1 MMKSKITKFIK
12 KHELDAFVPPLLVSL
27 IVGVLGFLL
36 LHHSLELKSKAN
48 QNPKKYLISIYIKN
62 DRPTTSISVID
73 KEGRKFSYTNKKEG
87 EIADRIQSIVKNNL
101 PLLKQKQIPNSL
113 PEAVPE
119 LRNKPLR
126 VEVRWKNSETQ
137 KESRI
142 VSNGK
147 VFIKKEFT
155 TEVLVDKG
163 EFSVTYPS
171 INKRK

>member
-1 MMKSKITKFIK
+1 MKSKITEFIK
-12 KHELDAFVPPLLVSL
+12 KHELDVFILPLLVLL
-27 IVGVLGFLL
+27 IIGAIGILSI
-36 LHHSLELKSKAN
+36 HHSFELRSKAN
-48 QNPKKYLISIYIKN
+48 KNPKEYLVSIYIKN

-87 EIADRIQSIVKNNL
+87 EIAGRIQSIIENNL

-113 PEAVPE
+113 PESVPE

-147 VFIKKEFT
+147 VFIKKEYA

-171 INKRK
+171 LK

>member
-1 MMKSKITKFIK
+1 MKSKITEFIK
-12 KHELDAFVPPLLVSL
+12 KHELDVFILPLLVLL
-27 IVGVLGFLL
+27 IIGAIGILSI
-36 LHHSLELKSKAN
+36 HHSFELRSKAN
-48 QNPKKYLISIYIKN
+48 KNPKEYLVSIYIKN
-62 DRPTTSISVID
+62 DKPTTSISVID

-87 EIADRIQSIVKNNL
+87 EIVDRIQSIVENTL

-147 VFIKKEFT
+147 VFIKKEYA

-171 INKRK
+171 LK

>member
-1 MMKSKITKFIK
+1 MKSKITEFIK
-12 KHELDAFVPPLLVSL
+12 KHELDVFILPLLVLL
-27 IVGVLGFLL
+27 IIGAIGILSI
-36 LHHSLELKSKAN
+36 HHSFELRSKAN
-48 QNPKKYLISIYIKN
+48 KNPKEYLVSIYIKN

-73 KEGRKFSYTNKKEG
+73 KEGRKFSYTNKNEG
-87 EIADRIQSIVKNNL
+87 EIAEKIQSIVENNL

>member
-1 MMKSKITKFIK
+1 MKTRITEFIK
-12 KHELDAFVPPLLVSL
+12 KHELDDLLPIIIVLLVLGLS
-27 IVGVLGFLL
+27 GFLWVC
-36 LHHSLELKSKAN
+36 HSLELRSKAN
-48 QNPKKYLISIYIKN
+48 QNPKEYLISIYIKN

-73 KEGRKFSYTNKKEG
+73 KEGHKFSYTNKKEG
-87 EIADRIQSIVKNNL
+87 EIADRIQSIVENNL

-147 VFIKKEFT
+147 VFIKKEFA

>member
-1 MMKSKITKFIK
+1 MKNKITQFIK
-12 KHELDAFVPPLLVSL
+12 KHEFDGLLPPLMIL
-27 IVGVLGFLL
+27 IVIGITGFLSVHHNHN
-36 LHHSLELKSKAN
+36 LHTKAN
-48 QNPKKYLISIYIKN
+48 QNPSEYLVSIYIKN
-62 DRPTTSISVID
+62 DKPTASISVID

-87 EIADRIQSIVKNNL
+87 ENNL

>member
-1 MMKSKITKFIK
+1 MKNKITQFIK
-12 KHELDAFVPPLLVSL
+12 KHEFDGLLPPLMIL
-27 IVGVLGFLL
+27 IVIGITGFLSVHHNHN
-36 LHHSLELKSKAN
+36 LHTKAN
-48 QNPKKYLISIYIKN
+48 QNPSEYLVSIYIKN
-62 DRPTTSISVID
+62 DKPTTSISVID
-73 KEGRKFSYTNKKEG
+73 KEGRKFSYNNKKEG
-87 EIADRIQSIVKNNL
+87 EIVDRIQSIVENNL

-126 VEVRWKNSETQ
+126 VEARWKNSETQ

>member
-1 MMKSKITKFIK
+1 MKSKITEFIK
-12 KHELDAFVPPLLVSL
+12 KHELDDLLPIIIILLVLGLS
-27 IVGVLGFLL
+27 GFLL
-36 LHHSLELKSKAN
+36 VRYSLELRSKAN
-48 QNPKKYLISIYIKN
+48 QNPKEYLVSIYIKN

-73 KEGRKFSYTNKKEG
+73 KEGRKFSYTNKKEE
-87 EIADRIQSIVKNNL
+87 EITGRIQSIVENNL

-147 VFIKKEFT
+147 VFIKKEFA

>member
-1 MMKSKITKFIK
+1 MKNKIIQFIK
-12 KHELDAFVPPLLVSL
+12 KHELDCFAPLLFVLL
-27 IVGVLGFLL
+27 IVGVPGFLL
-36 LHHSLELKSKAN
+36 VHHNQKLRKEAN
-48 QNPKKYLISIYIKN
+48 QNPSEYLVSIYIKN
-62 DRPTTSISVID
+62 DKPTTSISVID

-87 EIADRIQSIVKNNL
+87 EIVDRIQSIVENNL

-113 PEAVPE
+113 PEAAPE

>member
-1 MMKSKITKFIK
+1 MKNKITQFIK
-12 KHELDAFVPPLLVSL
+12 KHEFDGLLPPLMIL
-27 IVGVLGFLL
+27 IVIGITGFLSVHHNHN
-36 LHHSLELKSKAN
+36 LHTKAN
-48 QNPKKYLISIYIKN
+48 QNPSEYLVSIYIKN
-62 DRPTTSISVID
+62 DKPTTSISVID
-73 KEGRKFSYTNKKEG
+73 KEGRKFSYNNKKEG
-87 EIADRIQSIVKNNL
+87 EIVDRIQSIVENNL

-147 VFIKKEFT
+147 VFIKKS
-155 TEVLVDKG
+155 L
-163 EFSVTYPS
+163 P
-171 INKRK
+171 RKYLLIKVNFQ

>member
-1 MMKSKITKFIK
+1 MMKNKMKQFIK
-12 KHELDAFVPPLLVSL
+12 KHELDSFIPLLLVLL
-27 IVGVLGFLL
+27 IVGFPGVLLVR
-36 LHHSLELKSKAN
+36 HSLELRSKAN
-48 QNPKKYLISIYIKN
+48 ENPKEYLISIYIKN

-87 EIADRIQSIVKNNL
+87 EIADRIQSIVENNL